1 MTAACQEIKNIG
13 DVESELT
20 RVLDLVKIIFAS
32 ATTSNDRE
40 FSDIVSGLLWMV
52 TDIEDNVGRI
62 IAGIQKIEEARA
74 HDRRT

>member
-32 ATTSNDRE
+32 GATSNDRE
-40 FSDIVSGLLWMV
+40 FSDILERVALDGHRYR
-52 TDIEDNVGRI
+52 G
-62 IAGIQKIEEARA
+62 
-74 HDRRT
+74 

>member
-32 ATTSNDRE
+32 ATSNDRE